1 MVAKD
6 EWGSTVD
13 KKGWKLEG
21 CKWMNDWLDRS
32 KMYNRRASNRHF
44 FLLEFVFADW
54 ILGRVQWAVRF
65 CSMGTIHCF
74 DWNRGWHLLRQVEE
88 NNVRCKDTWGLWIF
102 HRRRIEFCYIWGNRS
117 MPKIIRIIFES
128 WKQIFFPSIS
138 LYFIL
143 EKRER
148 NRCNCKRYRI
158 ESYPCLSIFKKL

>member
-1 MVAKD
+1 MCIETRGCERWMGA
-6 EWGSTVD
+6 D

-54 ILGRVQWAVRF
+54 ILGRVQWAVSF

-117 MPKIIRIIFES
+117 IPKIKIILKVENKF
-128 WKQIFFPSIS
+128 
-138 LYFIL
+138 
-143 EKRER
+143 
-148 NRCNCKRYRI
+148 
-158 ESYPCLSIFKKL
+158 YPID